1 MKIFAINPGSTG
13 MKAALYDDLNM
24 IWSES
29 AEYSQEDIDRCKES
43 AEKEENFRFS
53 NSIEI
58 LENHGNRV
66 SELSAVAGRG
76 GLLRPM
82 IGGAWIINEAI

>member
-43 AEKEENFRFS
+43 AE
-53 NSIEI
+53 
-58 LENHGNRV
+58 
-66 SELSAVAGRG
+66 
-76 GLLRPM
+76 
-82 IGGAWIINEAI
+82 NE